1 MLNTPI
7 VSLNI
12 LTYTLGAISIISY
25 IIYIKELYKLESI
38 SKPESISES
47 TQTDKIEHDIKCNQT
62 DFEIDGILV
71 SNTTRT
77 IGIQC
82 DIDLMVLED
91 DEDLNLEIIPAQS
104 SNYRWFFF
112 K

>member
-1 MLNTPI
+1 MFNTPI

-12 LTYTLGAISIISY
+12 LTYTLGVVGIISY
-25 IIYIKELYKLESI
+25 IIYIKSEGI
-38 SKPESISES
+38 SKS
-47 TQTDKIEHDIKCNQT
+47 TQTDEIEHDIKYAQT
-62 DFEIDGILV
+62 DFEIDRVFV

-82 DIDLMVLED
+82 DLDLVVLEE
-91 DEDLNLEIIPAQS
+91 DEDLNLQIIPAQS